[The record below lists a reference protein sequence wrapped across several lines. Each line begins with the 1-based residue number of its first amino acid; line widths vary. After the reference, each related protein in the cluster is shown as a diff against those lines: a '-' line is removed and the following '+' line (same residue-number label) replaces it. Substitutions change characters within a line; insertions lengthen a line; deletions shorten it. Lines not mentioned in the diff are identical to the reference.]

1 MVKEVTMKKIINQN
15 IVLFNMALKYNI
27 IDISVITSW
36 ADDYILNNEI
46 DVNHYFI
53 IEISWTH
60 TKERIQEIL
69 MDEIYKREITN
80 LKIQGNLFFPFLSL
94 YDLSSDTNFIFI
106 TNKLLALALDNE
118 VEFSEKEIELIYY
131 VDECRDEYLDG
142 FMSFGEALENLL
154 LLLGEKTV
162 HQVLN

>member
-1 MVKEVTMKKIINQN
+1 MKKIINQN

>member
-1 MVKEVTMKKIINQN
+1 MKKIINQN

-106 TNKLLALALDNE
+106 TNKLLALALDDE
-118 VEFSEKEIELIYY
+118 VEFSEKETELIYY
-131 VDECRDEYLDG
+131 VDECRDEYFDG

>member
-1 MVKEVTMKKIINQN
+1 
-15 IVLFNMALKYNI
+15 MALKYNI